1 MRAAL
6 AAVLVVLGLAGVAAA
21 EDPAQG
27 PAPATSPA
35 PASAPASPE
44 RMNLGPYRSVA
55 ADDPAELAD
64 ALRYQEH
71 IEVRGKAMDTRSLT
85 MKLEWWM
92 KDFEPMRG
100 ATPAGMS
107 APSIA
112 EMRDYRPGVSDS
124 LGHHTAG
131 PVDFVPAIQ
140 WLTDKL
146 NGKKKKED

>member
-1 MRAAL
+1 MRAAW
-6 AAVLVVLGLAGVAAA
+6 AVLVVLGLAGPGTGEARGDGSLAESAAR
-21 EDPAQG
+21 PG
-27 PAPATSPA
+27 P
-35 PASAPASPE
+35 PE
-44 RMNLGPYRSVA
+44 RLNLGPYRSVA

-71 IEVRGKAMDTRSLT
+71 VEVRGKAMDTRSLT

-112 EMRDYRPGVSDS
+112 EMGGYRPHVSDS
-124 LGHHTAG
+124 LGHHTAD
-131 PVDFVPAIQ
+131 PVDFMPAIQ

-146 NGKKKKED
+146 NKKKKED